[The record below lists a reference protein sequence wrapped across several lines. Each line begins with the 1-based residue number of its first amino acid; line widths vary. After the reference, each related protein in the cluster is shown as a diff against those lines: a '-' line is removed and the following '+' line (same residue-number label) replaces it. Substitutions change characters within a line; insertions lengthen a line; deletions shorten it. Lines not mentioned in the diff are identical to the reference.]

1 MTNARVPFAKGDPQ
15 ARELGRLGGK
25 SSGESRRRQAG
36 SDPLAKGLLG
46 YLIGLTTTDWFDRLC
61 LTGDSWR
68 PWRTIRHALDG
79 APLSEGA
86 AALDPPPPAHAPVP
100 PHP

>member
-46 YLIGLTTTDWFDRLC
+46 YLIGLTTTDWFDRLG
-61 LTGDSWR
+61 LTEDSWR
-68 PWRTIRHALDG
+68 PWRTIGKVLDG
-79 APLSEGA
+79 LPLDEA
-86 AALDPPPPAHAPVP
+86 ETALYRQLSGRTTVP
-100 PHP
+100 